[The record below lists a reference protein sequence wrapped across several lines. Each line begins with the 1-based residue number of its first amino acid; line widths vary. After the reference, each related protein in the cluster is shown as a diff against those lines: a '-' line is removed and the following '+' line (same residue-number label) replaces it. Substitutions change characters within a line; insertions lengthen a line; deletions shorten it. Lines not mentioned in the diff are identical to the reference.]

1 MFLRLNNNLVI
12 NLTSIR
18 DVELMHEG
26 KGVRVIYETTG
37 NTPVQYR
44 DLTGREAESFRNWAS
59 TECTGAFP
67 DRVEHIQATLTS
79 RGMTQAASGGTQG

>member
-1 MFLRLNNNLVI
+1 MFLRLNDNLVI

-18 DVELMHEG
+18 DVELTHEG

-37 NTPVQYR
+37 STPVQYR
-44 DLTGREAESFRNWAS
+44 DLTGREAESFRNWAR

-79 RGMTQAASGGTQG
+79 RGMALGASGGTQG